1 MKFYPSVNMNCAMN
15 NDFGFVPADYSRQTG
30 LAPYTLFSVQDQGCT
45 GRIEYSRICSS
56 RSGFFVYPGSGGGL

>member
-30 LAPYTLFSVQDQGCT
+30 LAPYTLFSVQDQG
-45 GRIEYSRICSS
+45 
-56 RSGFFVYPGSGGGL
+56 